1 MPVHVQLSIAIKYKE
16 ETDKKRIKRIAL
28 VVNFSSFP

>member
-16 ETDKKRIKRIAL
+16 ETDKKRTAL